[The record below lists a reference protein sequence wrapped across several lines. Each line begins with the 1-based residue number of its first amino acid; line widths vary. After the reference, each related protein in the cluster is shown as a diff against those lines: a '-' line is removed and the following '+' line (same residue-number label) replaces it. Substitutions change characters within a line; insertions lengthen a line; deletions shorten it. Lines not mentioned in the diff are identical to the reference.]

1 MHTAKIIAKNT
12 SLLFFSQV
20 LASILFFFST
30 LYSARYLGT
39 TGFGILSTALA
50 LTVILGLLSDLGLG
64 TLTTREIARNKSLAK
79 KYIGNLLVMKIMLA
93 FLTFGSIILV
103 SKLFYSTEVL
113 EVTCILAISVIL
125 DSFSNIFYSV
135 FQGYEKMEYQSLG
148 RVFGTILIFL
158 GVIIAIY
165 FELSIIA
172 FAYIYLFVSLIIVV
186 YTFIVCS
193 WRFFLPKVE
202 IDLNFWKNII
212 IQAFPLSLA
221 LIFGVI
227 YFRIDMVFLSI
238 LKGSDAVGIY
248 SAAYRLM
255 DFFIFIP
262 LIFTSSILPVL
273 SRFHISSKDSLKIS
287 YKLSFKYLFIVGL
300 PIAVGTTILANDI
313 ITLIYTAEF
322 TQATQALQILIWT
335 VPILFLTYLLSTLI
349 TSINKQDLLYKI
361 MLISMIFNILLNLT
375 LIPRFSYLGSSI
387 VTLISELIVFILCFH
402 YVSRFVCKIKVKITF
417 KPLIAS
423 AIMGLSIFYLHINL
437 LLSII
442 IGLIIYLVSLIV
454 LKTFAK
460 KEIDLFRQVV
470 SF

>member
-165 FELSIIA
+165 FE
-172 FAYIYLFVSLIIVV
+172 
-186 YTFIVCS
+186 
-193 WRFFLPKVE
+193 
-202 IDLNFWKNII
+202 
-212 IQAFPLSLA
+212 
-221 LIFGVI
+221 
-227 YFRIDMVFLSI
+227 
-238 LKGSDAVGIY
+238 
-248 SAAYRLM
+248 
-255 DFFIFIP
+255 
-262 LIFTSSILPVL
+262 
-273 SRFHISSKDSLKIS
+273 
-287 YKLSFKYLFIVGL
+287 
-300 PIAVGTTILANDI
+300 
-313 ITLIYTAEF
+313 
-322 TQATQALQILIWT
+322 
-335 VPILFLTYLLSTLI
+335 
-349 TSINKQDLLYKI
+349 
-361 MLISMIFNILLNLT
+361 
-375 LIPRFSYLGSSI
+375 
-387 VTLISELIVFILCFH
+387 
-402 YVSRFVCKIKVKITF
+402 
-417 KPLIAS
+417 
-423 AIMGLSIFYLHINL
+423 
-437 LLSII
+437 
-442 IGLIIYLVSLIV
+442 
-454 LKTFAK
+454 
-460 KEIDLFRQVV
+460 
-470 SF
+470 